1 MPPDYEI
8 LQNPNDPNLPT
19 KHHRLPQSLG
29 GTWDTENISEVPNY
43 KHQAWHRLFDNL
55 PAQEVVV
62 LLRGYYEVF
71 GIDNPKSPLQT
82 KINEGWANANSG
94 RIKNREAWYS
104 LFGGLTVNQI
114 EEEVNSVWLDPAY
127 SVIIGLERVYK
138 INLVSNKSQKGAR

>member
-1 MPPDYEI
+1 MP
-8 LQNPNDPNLPT
+8 QNDNVSVVVDDPNKIT
-19 KHHRLPQSLG
+19 EHHRLPKSLNG
-29 GTWDTENISEVPNY
+29 GSNPENISLVPLY
-43 KHQAWHRLFDNL
+43 KHRAWHKLFDNL
-55 PAQEVVV
+55 PAQEVVI

-104 LFGGLTVNQI
+104 LFEGLTISQI
-114 EEEVNSVWLDPAY
+114 EDEVNSVWLDPAY

-138 INLVSNKSQKGAR
+138 INLISNKSRRGAA